1 MCVVEYGPQVLFCFK
16 ASDKGMR
23 NVAVVAVTDAKV
35 AVKDAAVVFGLTPEY
50 VSELRGRA
58 RKEGSAGL
66 VKAMGRPPMLSPR
79 QVVKVR
85 ERAGQGA
92 TKTALAKQFKVSR
105 PVIADVLARHGVIAA
120 QPALADDLPGDDH
133 LIEIFRA
140 LAFALSVI
148 PRTGHAP
155 KLRAIFRADS
165 RLLPFDVERV
175 ACFPERHDGRYDD
188 AAWHQMRIQPL

>member
-1 MCVVEYGPQVLFCFK
+1 MSETAMLELEGIPEPPRLRRYVADGMCVVEYGPQVLFCFK

-35 AVKDAAVVFGLTPEY
+35 PVKDAAAVFGLTPEY

-85 ERAGQGA
+85 ERAGQG
-92 TKTALAKQFKVSR
+92 LS
-105 PVIADVLARHGVIAA
+105 
-120 QPALADDLPGDDH
+120 
-133 LIEIFRA
+133 LIHI
-140 LAFALSVI
+140 
-148 PRTGHAP
+148 
-155 KLRAIFRADS
+155 
-165 RLLPFDVERV
+165 
-175 ACFPERHDGRYDD
+175 
-188 AAWHQMRIQPL
+188 